1 MYISNLN
8 STYKTLSNN
17 QSAQKIKI
25 HCCNLQVLLSGARHF
40 LLEIIG
46 LSGDDDC
53 EQKAPQ
59 NPWGAPGAPLNTVV
73 FVAFYPLPQS
83 RIITQT
89 TPWAKVCV
97 CCKVNE
103 ISAWHLGFSL
113 CRGLG
118 EGECLALVAREVQFI
133 WLSSPCSRG
142 WEMEAPDIPASELH
156 SLQYAIMPPLKVNRR
171 FVCEKYSCKIFCSW
185 KDNTIPCLLLGCTIL
200 IMSGNLSYFI
210 FHIYLWNKLL
220 ANRTL
225 FQII

>member
-1 MYISNLN
+1 MYISHLN
-8 STYKTLSNN
+8 STCKALSNN

-25 HCCNLQVLLSGARHF
+25 HCCNLQVLLSGAKHF
-40 LLEIIG
+40 FLMSVGI
-46 LSGDDDC
+46 SGDDDC

-59 NPWGAPGAPLNTVV
+59 NPWWAPWAPLNTVG
-73 FVAFYPLPQS
+73 FVTFYPLPQQ
-83 RIITQT
+83 RMNIQNI
-89 TPWAKVCV
+89 PWAKVCV
-97 CCKVNE
+97 CWKVNE

-113 CRGLG
+113 CRCLG
-118 EGECLALVAREVQFI
+118 EGECLALVGREVQFI
-133 WLSSPCSRG
+133 WLSSPWSRR
-142 WEMEAPDIPASELH
+142 WEMEARDIAASELL

-185 KDNTIPCLLLGCTIL
+185 KDNTIPCLRLGCTIL